1 MFLSTGRNGL
11 DAHIACMASSK
22 DVFYLQGYFKCLVVC
37 TPILSV
43 ENIQYLILIPKINN
57 IETSDELQI
66 VHSDVPFFR
75 IWLNITDYILTLFQN
90 DKQLKLSNVQ
100 IYMI

>member
-43 ENIQYLILIPKINN
+43 ENIQY
-57 IETSDELQI
+57 
-66 VHSDVPFFR
+66 
-75 IWLNITDYILTLFQN
+75 
-90 DKQLKLSNVQ
+90 
-100 IYMI
+100 